1 MSTLNVSNL
10 VTRDLEDD
18 LAFKTNNTTRMLL
31 TSAGTLSGAGGSIT
45 NFTGVGKVL
54 QVVSFTT
61 DTISTTTS
69 TSLANTAVTAAITP
83 SSTSSKIF
91 VNASVCAGSNSDQNN
106 IMGFALRRDTTD
118 IGLSTTAS
126 SNRKNVTAGPGQTG
140 EHFLGSISLTSLD
153 SPNTTSEVDYY
164 VTFLARSGYTTQ
176 INRSG
181 ADADQAYTYRGSSTI
196 TLMEISG

>member
-83 SSTSSKIF
+83 S
-91 VNASVCAGSNSDQNN
+91 
-106 IMGFALRRDTTD
+106 
-118 IGLSTTAS
+118 
-126 SNRKNVTAGPGQTG
+126 
-140 EHFLGSISLTSLD
+140 LD